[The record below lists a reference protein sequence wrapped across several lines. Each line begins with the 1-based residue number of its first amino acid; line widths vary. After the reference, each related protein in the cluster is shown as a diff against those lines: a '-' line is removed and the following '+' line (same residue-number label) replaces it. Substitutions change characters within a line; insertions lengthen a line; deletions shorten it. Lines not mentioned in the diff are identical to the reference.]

1 MKAAQIRAAFELGR
15 RQDLEPDIG
24 QYSIKSPQALV
35 NAIRKGI
42 LDKAKEHFKL
52 VLLNTRNKIIAIS
65 TISVGTLNASLVHPR
80 EVFKEAVAR
89 TASSIILVH
98 NHPSDDPDPSD
109 DDLALTHRLADAGR
123 LMGIEVL
130 DHIILTRRG
139 YTSFKERGLL

>member
-1 MKAAQIRAAFELGR
+1 MFHITSRF
-15 RQDLEPDIG
+15 
-24 QYSIKSPQALV
+24 
-35 NAIRKGI
+35 
-42 LDKAKEHFKL
+42 
-52 VLLNTRNKIIAIS
+52 
-65 TISVGTLNASLVHPR
+65 TL
-80 EVFKEAVAR
+80 
-89 TASSIILVH
+89 H